1 MKNISFI
8 IILFLIFSAGC
19 TWHAPKEKSAM
30 ELTAIGMKAF
40 DKKKYF
46 NAIDSF
52 EKLRDWYPFSKYA
65 ILAELKIADSHF
77 YLKEYDEA
85 VLAYK
90 EFENLHPRN
99 DVIPYI
105 INQIGLC
112 YVKQIDTIDRGQT
125 PAKKGKAEFKRL
137 LRQFPETEYSLK
149 AKEHLKKCRESLAG
163 HDLYVGLFYFKTK
176 HYKAALYR
184 FMGIVK
190 EYPEL
195 EVSQEALSHIP
206 LCESLIK
213 EKKPE

>member
-1 MKNISFI
+1 
-8 IILFLIFSAGC
+8 
-19 TWHAPKEKSAM
+19 M

-40 DKKKYF
+40 DKKKYLK
-46 NAIDSF
+46 AIDSF

-85 VLAYK
+85 VLGYK
-90 EFENLHPRN
+90 EFEKMHPRN

-105 INQIGLC
+105 INQTGLC
-112 YVKQIDTIDRGQT
+112 YVKQIDTICRDQT

-137 LRQFPETEYSLK
+137 LRQFPETEYSVK
-149 AKEHLKKCRESLAG
+149 AKEYLKKCRESLAG

-195 EVSQEALSHIP
+195 EVSQEALSYIP
-206 LCESLIK
+206 LCESFIIEK
-213 EKKPE
+213 EQE